1 MNASVD
7 PLDVACQ
14 SDVSACESSNTC
26 SAPTAR
32 ASSTRRS
39 SIFSDYQAR
48 RHVYPEN
55 YMIPETTPFGRTPLF
70 LVPISTTDRTH
81 APFSLLQYMTDSL
94 RRFHLRFEIKFRGGG
109 ALVASHFTGGSGTAY
124 PGSPLL
130 GAPRRADRCRRR
142 HCTRTARRGW
152 RRDARPRAQ
161 AEDAP

>member
-1 MNASVD
+1 MPPSIHSMWPARATS
-7 PLDVACQ
+7 
-14 SDVSACESSNTC
+14 
-26 SAPTAR
+26 AR
-32 ASSTRRS
+32 ASPRIPARRPPPGQAGRGAVA
-39 SIFSDYQAR
+39 SDQAR
-48 RHVYPEN
+48 RHVYPGN
-55 YMIPETTPFGRTPLF
+55 YTVTTPYVRTPLF

-109 ALVASHFTGGSGTAY
+109 ALFASHFTGGSGTAY

>member
-1 MNASVD
+1 MPPSIHSMWPARATS
-7 PLDVACQ
+7 
-14 SDVSACESSNTC
+14 
-26 SAPTAR
+26 AR
-32 ASSTRRS
+32 ASPR
-39 SIFSDYQAR
+39 IPAR
-48 RHVYPEN
+48 RPPPGQAARGAVAFFPIIKHEDTCTPRITC
-55 YMIPETTPFGRTPLF
+55 IPETTHFGRTPLF